1 MGKTERRMIFLK
13 TGKRLFVVAATLAF
27 AMLLLAGCSNVN
39 NSSSGDSSNQ
49 MVGAD
54 ESVKF
59 SIDINDA
66 PWTAEPG
73 INDGKRRVMFSVTNN
88 SQYVITSIRLDMKL
102 KDGVEQADV
111 ESVYADI
118 LDNDWITI
126 DDVLSDPVV
135 GVLSTVDPGVTL
147 SYPCTVH
154 TFYLTSAE
162 QLDLFTPD
170 MLTIQ
175 YIDGDKLYTQYYDYS
190 SRSYSL
196 DSKVVEAEQWP
207 KDERAQLLPEP
218 EGVFV
223 TDITTSE
230 SRLSFDACG
239 ATAEDFKAYVEK
251 CKEAGITVDAYE
263 GDDLYY
269 ADTQD
274 GKYRLDVSY
283 SEYSGSLNAYFDAQ

>member
-1 MGKTERRMIFLK
+1 
-13 TGKRLFVVAATLAF
+13 
-27 AMLLLAGCSNVN
+27 
-39 NSSSGDSSNQ
+39 
-49 MVGAD
+49 
-54 ESVKF
+54 
-59 SIDINDA
+59 
-66 PWTAEPG
+66 
-73 INDGKRRVMFSVTNN
+73 MFSVTNN

-154 TFYLTSAE
+154 AFYLTSAE

-230 SRLSFDACG
+230 SMRVALLPRISKHMLKSAKRP
-239 ATAEDFKAYVEK
+239 A
-251 CKEAGITVDAYE
+251 
-263 GDDLYY
+263 LP
-269 ADTQD
+269 
-274 GKYRLDVSY
+274 
-283 SEYSGSLNAYFDAQ
+283 